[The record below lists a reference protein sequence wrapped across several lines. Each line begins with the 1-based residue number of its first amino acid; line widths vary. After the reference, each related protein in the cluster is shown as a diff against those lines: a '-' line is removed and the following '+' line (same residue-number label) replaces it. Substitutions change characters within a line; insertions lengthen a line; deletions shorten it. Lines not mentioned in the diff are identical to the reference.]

1 MIELFN
7 KYVSYFTSTAQEIEY
22 IENFQ
27 EVFVTFETNNL
38 NQSLPSNI
46 DIADVNVRDVL
57 EITVYYS
64 AEEDADTE
72 VKYLSSEENAW
83 NIFIASYEAIDK
95 DERRKIKIRISK
107 DSNSSRFSVYDF
119 NKFLNYLNG
128 LSFELLLNQFDR
140 LANIG
145 CRVIEIQSEFDRVVA
160 GRFAFV
166 PKDFIPNLNTD
177 NSNRAN
183 IIRKANQ
190 LCCNDLI
197 KESLLPSDFHVE
209 QNSGNHELI
218 VLLNKVQLLYTAC
231 FLFDYIRY
239 ANGVYDYKIN
249 GFKTLS
255 EVIDVSNLGRLDT
268 DPSSAEQFLEAYKWV
283 YTGGNPLDKIVIA
296 RNIISLN
303 LIDLTSLSISNKTID
318 AIISNYRIYE
328 KENVK
333 QYISVRNDISKQLR
347 DYQREIIKVVDEF
360 DGDFKKSFFT
370 SLTFVFTTV
379 LIRVLAKNITDAVI
393 VPDIILFLLIGYCIL
408 SLCYYFYA
416 RWVLDSKIKLFDA
429 QYKKSRKYYEE
440 ILSEKELSDLFDDIR
455 TGDGSYEMFQKE
467 RKTKYRN
474 LWLWGTVSLIVVFMI
489 MLISNHWDVLTEIK
503 EKLDDL
509 YRIYKDCTQCCSHC
523 GK

>member
-7 KYVSYFTSTAQEIEY
+7 KYISYFSAITQVTEYFENLQEI
-22 IENFQ
+22 
-27 EVFVTFETNNL
+27 FVTFETNEL
-38 NQSLPSNI
+38 AQSLPSDI
-46 DIADVNVRDVL
+46 DVSNVNNRDVL
-57 EITVYYS
+57 EATIYYS
-64 AEEDADTE
+64 ADEGADIE
-72 VKYLSSEENAW
+72 IKYLSSEENAW
-83 NIFIASYEAIDK
+83 NNFVASYNTIDK

-107 DSNSSRFSVYDF
+107 GCNSNCISVYDF
-119 NKFLNYLNG
+119 NKFLDYLNG

-140 LANIG
+140 LVNIG
-145 CRVIEIQSEFDRVVA
+145 CQVFEIQSEFDRVVA
-160 GRFAFV
+160 SRFAFV
-166 PKDFIPNLNTD
+166 PKDFTPTLSAD
-177 NSNRAN
+177 NSNRSN

-209 QNSGNHELI
+209 QNSGNQELI

-255 EVIDVSNLGRLDT
+255 KVIDVSNLGGLDI
-268 DPSSAEQFLEAYKWV
+268 DPSSAEQFLETYKWV

-303 LIDLTSLSISNKTID
+303 LVDLKSLSVSNKTID

-347 DYQREIIKVVDEF
+347 DYQKEIIKIIDEF

-379 LIRVLAKNITDAVI
+379 LIRVLAKNITDAVL

-440 ILSEKELSDLFDDIR
+440 ILSEKELSDLFDDIQ
-455 TGDGSYEMFQKE
+455 TGDGSYEVFQEE

-474 LWLWGTVSLIVVFMI
+474 LWLWGTASLMAIFI
-489 MLISNHWDVLTEIK
+489 IILISNHWDVLTEI
-503 EKLDDL
+503 
-509 YRIYKDCTQCCSHC
+509 
-523 GK
+523 